1 MELPDRWY
9 YYGDDEWRL
18 RSGTITARINM
29 HVPGNI
35 GSPHFC
41 ILSRDGL
48 SNAPILADCI
58 TYRVQLWTCGNVIET
73 GEYDSLQKAM
83 SGCEEQIREYLEH
96 IREHWERGAAIT
108 EIDELRVDNDKPIC
122 STLQI
127 AELEAKIAELEAE
140 LANRPIVW
148 AIERIEN
155 KKLVKRF
162 GAATL
167 FPTKE
172 DVEEYIP
179 TNFLYPFEWR
189 AVVYKGEV
197 RWIDNGIGL

>member
-9 YYGDDEWRL
+9 YYGDEEWRL
-18 RSGTITARINM
+18 RSGTITAMINM
-29 HVPGNI
+29 HVP
-35 GSPHFC
+35 C
-41 ILSRDGL
+41 VYTDL
-48 SNAPILADCI
+48 PILADCV
-58 TYRVQLWTCGNVIET
+58 TYRAQLWTDEHDIGT
-73 GEYDSLQKAM
+73 SEYDSLEKAM

-96 IREHWERGAAIT
+96 IRDHWERGTAIT

-127 AELEAKIAELEAE
+127 AELEAE
-140 LANRPIVW
+140 LASRPIVW

-162 GAATL
+162 GAMIL

-189 AVVYKGEV
+189 AVVYKGEA
-197 RWIDNGIGL
+197 RWLDNGIGL